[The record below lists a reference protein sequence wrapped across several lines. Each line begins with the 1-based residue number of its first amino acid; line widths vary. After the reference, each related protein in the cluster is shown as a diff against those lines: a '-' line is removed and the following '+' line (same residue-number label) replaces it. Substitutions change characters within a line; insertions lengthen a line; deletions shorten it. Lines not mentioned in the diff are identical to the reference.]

1 YQPMAADGLFFR
13 ALARIEPKHA
23 VPRASL
29 VAQGI
34 WATILVLSGTF
45 EQLFTYVIF
54 IEVVLFAATGAAIFL
69 LRRSRPDA
77 PRPYRT
83 WGYPLCPAFFILA
96 PLGVAG
102 TPLCQKPVESLA
114 GLGFLA
120 AGLPAYALWRRRS
133 LESER
138 SRG

>member
-1 YQPMAADGLFFR
+1 
-13 ALARIEPKHA
+13 
-23 VPRASL
+23 

-54 IEVVLFAATGAAIFL
+54 IEVVLFAATGAAIFV

-77 PRPYRT
+77 DRPYRT
-83 WGYPLCPAFFILA
+83 FGYPVVPAFFIA
-96 PLGVAG
+96 ASLGVAVN
-102 TPLCQKPVESLA
+102 TLLEKPVESLA

-120 AGLPAYALWRRRS
+120 AGLPAYALWRRRN
-133 LESER
+133 LRGER
-138 SRG
+138 PRG